1 MLDDRIAG
9 MRSLETL
16 EVAGNPLREKRFL
29 TMGTEVLKREMSR
42 RLALTEVMDANDGK
56 GGAMVL
62 EAVVVEQED
71 GEDEMF

>member
-1 MLDDRIAG
+1 MLDDRIAS
-9 MRSLETL
+9 MKSLETL

-42 RLALTEVMDANDGK
+42 RLALTEVMNADGK
-56 GGAMVL
+56 GGTMVL
-62 EAVVVEQED
+62 ESAIVEHEE

>member
-1 MLDDRIAG
+1 

-42 RLALTEVMDANDGK
+42 RLALTEVMDTNNEK
-56 GGAMVL
+56 GGTMVL
-62 EAVVVEQED
+62 ESVVVEQED

>member
-1 MLDDRIAG
+1 
-9 MRSLETL
+9 MRSLENL

-42 RLALTEVMDANDGK
+42 RFALTEVMDANDEK
-56 GGAMVL
+56 GGAMEL
-62 EAVVVEQED
+62 ESAVVEQEE